1 MLKCQKDLFSL
12 EPHIT
17 YLNCAYKGPLLKKSE
32 EKIFEAIENER
43 NPFKLKAPNYF
54 QISNEIR
61 KEYSTIINSHQQEIA
76 ILPSTSYGFANV
88 FNNIIRKYRLCRL
101 LFTRSIYRSF
111 ISSKFYRWNI

>member
-12 EPHIT
+12 EPDIT

-61 KEYSTIINSHQQEIA
+61 REYSKIKNRQVMFEYVLLKGINDTAEDAVRLANLIQGIEKNGVRIIKHH
-76 ILPSTSYGFANV
+76 
-88 FNNIIRKYRLCRL
+88 
-101 LFTRSIYRSF
+101 
-111 ISSKFYRWNI
+111 